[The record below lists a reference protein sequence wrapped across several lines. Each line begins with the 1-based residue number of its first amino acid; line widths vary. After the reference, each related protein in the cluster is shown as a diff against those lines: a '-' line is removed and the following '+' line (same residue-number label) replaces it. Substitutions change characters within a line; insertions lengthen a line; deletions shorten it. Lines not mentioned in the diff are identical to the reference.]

1 MPARKTRKTPSAAKR
16 TRPARARVAEPAALA
31 RLPQPIRG
39 ALAEARET
47 SHEFALAG
55 LGFASQLRKQGE
67 ARMAEMVAE
76 GRRVE
81 PRIKQAIE
89 KWKKTVQSRVG
100 AGKLDLSKLK
110 MQRLDLAEVRRRFG
124 VSAR

>member
-1 MPARKTRKTPSAAKR
+1 MPARKTRKTQSPATRARR
-16 TRPARARVAEPAALA
+16 TRAKVAEPAALA
-31 RLPQPIRG
+31 RLPKPIRG
-39 ALAEARET
+39 ALAEARES